1 MLKHEA
7 CFKQLKMARLFS
19 WKGRTHEKLLT
30 CRAREYPWLQQS
42 PPPSPHRPQG
52 QEEPHLLMLTGR
64 IFEQSTRGSSWPQ
77 NVFYLYSTVYSYAV
91 TMCTVTLT
99 CCYWCYWCVVMF
111 TRRVEACS
119 QISTAAQHLTS
130 GLLIESLVGV
140 HVKQRFLVTWCINST
155 RYTKCVGLVRN
166 TINGILINQVIENT
180 KICLISRS

>member
-1 MLKHEA
+1 MD
-7 CFKQLKMARLFS
+7 RLFS

-99 CCYWCYWCVVMF
+99 CCYWCRMCVVMF

-119 QISTAAQHLTS
+119 QISTAAQHPTS
-130 GLLIESLVGV
+130 GLIEALVLV
-140 HVKQRFLVTWCINST
+140 HIKQRKRDDLLWCIET
-155 RYTKCVGLVRN
+155 MEAIHKVHKFWLKIVLVHFMN
-166 TINGILINQVIENT
+166 TVTLICIR
-180 KICLISRS
+180 K